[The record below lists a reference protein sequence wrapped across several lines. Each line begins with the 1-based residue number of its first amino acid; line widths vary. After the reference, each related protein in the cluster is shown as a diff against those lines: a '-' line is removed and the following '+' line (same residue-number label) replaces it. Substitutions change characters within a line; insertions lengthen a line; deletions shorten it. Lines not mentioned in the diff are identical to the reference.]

1 MEKINFWKN
10 RKVFVTGG
18 NGFLGSW
25 LVKELLNLGA
35 NVTILIYEED
45 PKSNFYIWDL
55 HKKVIQIRGS
65 VEDYN
70 LLKSIINKYEIETVF
85 HLAAQPLVTVA
96 LRDPLHTFESNIRGT
111 YNLLEACRQ
120 SSFIKEIVI
129 ASSDKAY
136 GDNKIQPY
144 TEEHP
149 LQGKH
154 PYDVSKSCTDLLAQA
169 YAQTY
174 KLPVVITRSG
184 NFYGG
189 GDLNFDRIIPH
200 AIAQYL
206 TNKAPELRSD
216 GTHIRDYV
224 YIKDVVSAYITLAEN
239 LNEKNLS
246 GHGFN
251 FGWGKGYSVLE
262 IIETIKNLIGSDIKP
277 KILNTAKAEIQE
289 QYLNAEKI
297 SKVIG
302 WKPKYNLENGLKE
315 SIAWYKEFLNNK
327 DIKL

>member
-1 MEKINFWKN
+1 MEKINFWEN

-25 LVKELLNLGA
+25 LVNELLDKDA
-35 NVTILIYEED
+35 EVIVLIYEED
-45 PKSNFYIWDL
+45 PRSNFYKWNLD
-55 HKKVIQIRGS
+55 KKTIQIRGKI
-65 VEDYN
+65 EDYP
-70 LLKSIINKYEIETVF
+70 LLKSIINKYEIETIF

-111 YNLLEACRQ
+111 YNLLEACRHSQ
-120 SSFIKEIVI
+120 LIKEIII

-136 GDNKIQPY
+136 GDHKKQPY
-144 TEEHP
+144 TEEHA

-154 PYDVSKSCTDLLAQA
+154 PYDVSKSCADLLAQA
-169 YAQTY
+169 YSKTY
-174 KLPVVITRSG
+174 KLPIIITRSG

-206 TNKAPELRSD
+206 KNKAPELRSD
-216 GTHIRDYV
+216 GSHIRDYV
-224 YIKDVVSAYITLAEN
+224 YIKDVVSAYISLAEN
-239 LNEKNLS
+239 LKEKNLS
-246 GHGFN
+246 GEAFN

-262 IIETIKNLIGSDIKP
+262 IIETIRNLMKSDIKP

-297 SKVIG
+297 SRVIE
-302 WKPKYNLENGLKE
+302 WSPKYTIEEGLKE
-315 SIAWYKEFLNNK
+315 SIEWYKDFLNNK
-327 DIKL
+327 I